1 MQTPGAL
8 PSLNSNLPCL
18 RRGLRAAGVA
28 ALLACAGAGLAAGAD
43 AVAPAARSAEA
54 TLQGRVFNQATGA
67 ALEGATVQIVG
78 TERSVFT
85 ERDGG
90 FALSRLAA
98 GSAVLRVT
106 YPGLDVAA
114 KSIDLTPGLK
124 TLPDP
129 KLTSDI
135 YAMEAFAVTA
145 VREDNAAA
153 IARQENALTITNS
166 VSTDA
171 CGNVAKGDM
180 GSFLQRLPGLVDE
193 YGGAPV
199 DAISVRGLSPEFT
212 SLTMDGARLAAA
224 IARTSRWITRMCSC
238 SSAASSASRSPERIR
253 KSVTACRRSARP
265 SPATGTTP
273 ARRSDARSSMPIRNT
288 T

>member
-1 MQTPGAL
+1 MLAPRSAGRRRSRTPG
-8 PSLNSNLPCL
+8 L
-18 RRGLRAAGVA
+18 RRSRA
-28 ALLACAGAGLAAGAD
+28 C
-43 AVAPAARSAEA
+43 RW
-54 TLQGRVFNQATGA
+54 GRCRRA
-67 ALEGATVQIVG
+67 
-78 TERSVFT
+78 
-85 ERDGG
+85 GG

-106 YPGLDVAA
+106 DPGLN
-114 KSIDLTPGLK
+114 
-124 TLPDP
+124 TLPDL

-180 GSFLQRLPGLVDE
+180 GSFLQRLPGLVGE

-212 SLTMDGARLAAA
+212 SVTMDGARLAAA

-238 SSAASSASRSPERIR
+238 SSVASSASH
-253 KSVTACRRSARP
+253 
-265 SPATGTTP
+265 
-273 ARRSDARSSMPIRNT
+273 
-288 T
+288 